1 MTRMLEGGQK
11 MIYDPFEDIRVKLIL
26 PCNDNEILIRKI
38 RNNMRE
44 MKEEQGIYLW
54 ITRMSKQEG
63 SLYIDMRGERK
74 IRFSDLIGKF
84 LQKRRQRCFNV
95 FAKMNRAEELEVFLK
110 KKKASIKRFYK
121 NCDIHMV
128 GYNMKKGDD
137 KVLVILLVEM
147 TS

>member
-1 MTRMLEGGQK
+1 

-26 PCNDNEILIRKI
+26 PCDDNEVLIRKI
-38 RNNMRE
+38 KANMKE
-44 MKEEQGIYLW
+44 MKKEQGIYLW

-63 SLYIDMRGERK
+63 SLYIEMKGERK
-74 IRFSDLIGKF
+74 IRFSDLVGKI
-84 LQKRRQRCFNV
+84 LPKRRQRSFNV
-95 FAKMNRAEELEVFLK
+95 FTKMDRAEELEVFLK
-110 KKKASIKRFYK
+110 KKKASIRRFYK

-128 GYNMKKGDD
+128 GYNTKKGDD

>member
-1 MTRMLEGGQK
+1 
-11 MIYDPFEDIRVKLIL
+11 MIYDSFEDIRVKLIL
-26 PCNDNEILIRKI
+26 PCDDNEVLIRKI
-38 RNNMRE
+38 KANMKE
-44 MKEEQGIYLW
+44 MKKEQGIYLW

-63 SLYIDMRGERK
+63 SLYIEMKGERK
-74 IRFSDLIGKF
+74 IRFSDLVGKI
-84 LQKRRQRCFNV
+84 LPKRRQRSFNV
-95 FAKMNRAEELEVFLK
+95 FTKMDRAEELEVFLK
-110 KKKASIKRFYK
+110 KKKASIRRFYK

>member
-1 MTRMLEGGQK
+1 

-26 PCNDNEILIRKI
+26 PCDDNEVLIRKI
-38 RNNMRE
+38 KANMKE
-44 MKEEQGIYLW
+44 MKKEQGIYLW

-63 SLYIDMRGERK
+63 SLYIEMKGERK
-74 IRFSDLIGKF
+74 IRFSDLVGKI
-84 LQKRRQRCFNV
+84 LPKRRQRSFNV
-95 FAKMNRAEELEVFLK
+95 FTKMDKAEELEVFLK
-110 KKKASIKRFYK
+110 KKKASIRRFYK

>member
-1 MTRMLEGGQK
+1 MKEDK
-11 MIYDPFEDIRVKLIL
+11 KIIYDPFEDIRVKLIL
-26 PCNDNEILIRKI
+26 PCDDNEVLIRKI
-38 RNNMRE
+38 KANMKE
-44 MKEEQGIYLW
+44 MKKEQGIYLW

-63 SLYIDMRGERK
+63 SLYIEMKGERK
-74 IRFSDLIGKF
+74 IRFSDLVGKI
-84 LQKRRQRCFNV
+84 LPKRRQRSFNV
-95 FAKMNRAEELEVFLK
+95 FTKMDRAEELEVFLK
-110 KKKASIKRFYK
+110 KKKASIRRFYK